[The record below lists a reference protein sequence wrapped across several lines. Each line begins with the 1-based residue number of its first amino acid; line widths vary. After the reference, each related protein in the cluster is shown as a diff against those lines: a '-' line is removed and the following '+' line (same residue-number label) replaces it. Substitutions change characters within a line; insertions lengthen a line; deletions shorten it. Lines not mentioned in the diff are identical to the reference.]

1 VRSALAISSGQT
13 VLLIVAG
20 SVVLLA
26 GLASVVLRGQRRESG
41 ADIPPVMKP
50 GPSDADLET
59 PVLQKLQG
67 WGVVLV
73 AFFVV
78 WVPIVWLREPDN
90 NLVQDRD
97 LLTASVARGSRE
109 VQLFSEDNQ
118 LGVGC
123 VRCHGPELRG
133 GTVIPNGTNPDTGQ
147 PQYGYPANL
156 TTVCSRLRV
165 DEIRTTI
172 EQGRIALGMPSWSI
186 KYAGALDDQ
195 QITDLINYIVSI
207 NKKTVPFAQNKCI
220 NPELATTATPA
231 AAPSATGGK

>member
-1 VRSALAISSGQT
+1 MTYPLAISSGQT

-26 GLASVVLRGQRRESG
+26 GLASLAVRGRREEPG
-41 ADIPPVMKP
+41 PEIPPVMRP

-59 PVLQKLQG
+59 PLLQKLQG

-78 WVPIVWLREPDN
+78 WVPIVWLQEPN
-90 NLVQDRD
+90 ANLAQDRS
-97 LLTASVARGSRE
+97 LLTASVDRGARE

-133 GTVIPNGTNPDTGQ
+133 GTVIPNGTNPETGE
-147 PQYGYPANL
+147 PQFGYPANL

-165 DEIRTTI
+165 DEIRETI

-186 KYAGALDDQ
+186 KFSGALDDQ
-195 QITDLINYIVSI
+195 QITDLINYLVAI
-207 NKKTVPFAQNKCI
+207 NKKNVPFDQNKCI

-231 AAPSATGGK
+231 AAPSASGG

>member
-1 VRSALAISSGQT
+1 VTDVLAISSGQT

-26 GLASVVLRGQRRESG
+26 GLASVVLRGRRRETG
-41 ADIPPVMKP
+41 PDIPPVMKP
-50 GPSDADLET
+50 APSDADLET
-59 PVLQKLQG
+59 PILQKLQG

-90 NLVQDRD
+90 NLTQERD
-97 LLTASVARGSRE
+97 LLTASVERGSRE

-133 GTVIPNGTNPDTGQ
+133 GTVIPNGTNPETGE
-147 PQYGYPANL
+147 PQYGFPANL
-156 TTVCSRLRV
+156 TTVCQRLRV

-172 EQGRIALGMPSWSI
+172 EQGRIPLGMPSWSI
-186 KYAGALDDQ
+186 KFAGALDDQ
-195 QITDLINYIVSI
+195 QITDLINYLVSI
-207 NKKTVPFAQNKCI
+207 NKKTVPFDQNKCI

-231 AAPSATGGK
+231 AAPSTAGGK

>member
-1 VRSALAISSGQT
+1 MTHPLAISSGQT

-26 GLASVVLRGQRRESG
+26 GLASLALRGRREEPG
-41 ADIPPVMKP
+41 PEIPPVMRP

-78 WVPIVWLREPDN
+78 WVPIVWLQEPDA
-90 NLVQDRD
+90 NLAQDRS
-97 LLTASVARGSRE
+97 LLTASVDRGARE

-133 GTVIPNGTNPDTGQ
+133 GTVIPNGTNPETGE
-147 PQYGYPANL
+147 PQFGYPANL
-156 TTVCSRLRV
+156 TTACSRLRV

-172 EQGRIALGMPSWSI
+172 EQGRISLGMPSWSI
-186 KYAGALDDQ
+186 KYSGALDDQ

-207 NKKTVPFAQNKCI
+207 NRENVPFEQNKCI
-220 NPELATTATPA
+220 NPELATTATPSA
-231 AAPSATGGK
+231 AASASGG